1 MKTIVFETAE
11 ELAEFVKGFEV
22 PEDKTLV
29 YSYYSLT
36 AALRDRKENRTVDQ
50 ESDRYNARE
59 MGTRDTITEMKM
71 AESRRHRND
80 TAWMIKQ
87 PIIKTEKKESK

>member
-29 YSYYSLT
+29 YSYYSLRPHLET
-36 AALRDRKENRTVDQ
+36 KKRTELLTKRVTCTMTG
-50 ESDRYNARE
+50 R
-59 MGTRDTITEMKM
+59 
-71 AESRRHRND
+71 
-80 TAWMIKQ
+80 
-87 PIIKTEKKESK
+87 